1 MRARNCGWHG
11 RARRRT
17 NGESVYDDR
26 RFWQQADDAGKGYE
40 SGICAI
46 AGVAHLAC
54 AFAFTLVMHRTHL
67 SGQES
72 RTADFVVVDLNG
84 AAAECQRRS
93 DDAGQLA
100 REPDANHPRHATADE
115 GHGTESA

>member
-1 MRARNCGWHG
+1 VGARDCRWHG
-11 RARRRT
+11 RTGRGT
-17 NGESVYDDR
+17 NGESVYDAR
-26 RFWQQADDAGKGYE
+26 RRRQQTDDAGKCYE
-40 SGICAI
+40 PGIGAT

-67 SGQES
+67 TGQES
-72 RTADFVVVDLNG
+72 RTAGFVVVDLDR

-93 DDAGQLA
+93 DNAGQLA

-115 GHGTESA
+115 GHETQSA